1 MNRTIRVS
9 QKDFFAF
16 KIKHESLLYSDK
28 ILTKLHTI
36 EEDGTYVI
44 SFGEGI
50 SEDAYELYEQFITNQ
65 GDTINEDD

>member
-1 MNRTIRVS
+1 VNRTIRVS

-16 KIKHESLLYSDK
+16 KIQHEGLLYSDK
-28 ILTKLHTI
+28 IATKLHTI

>member
-16 KIKHESLLYSDK
+16 KIKHEGLLYSDK

-50 SEDAYELYEQFITNQ
+50 SEDGIRTVR
-65 GDTINEDD
+65 TIYHKPRRYN